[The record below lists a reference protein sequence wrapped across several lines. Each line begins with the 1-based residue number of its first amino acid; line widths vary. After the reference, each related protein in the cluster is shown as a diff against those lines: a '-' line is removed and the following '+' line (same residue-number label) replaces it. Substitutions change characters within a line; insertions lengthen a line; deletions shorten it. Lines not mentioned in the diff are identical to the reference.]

1 VDHDSSFGPL
11 LASRGP
17 RRDVHTWDRDEIQ
30 FGTERKAGAQ
40 TLSGQSGASIQ
51 LVMVRVA
58 VESLNYWKIGRQP
71 ICAASTSRIIL
82 PSEFCT

>member
-1 VDHDSSFGPL
+1 METWNHICGNISVRPFHVDHDSSFGPL

-40 TLSGQSGASIQ
+40 TLSGQSGASVQ

-58 VESLNYWKIGRQP
+58 VESELVEDW
-71 ICAASTSRIIL
+71 
-82 PSEFCT
+82 